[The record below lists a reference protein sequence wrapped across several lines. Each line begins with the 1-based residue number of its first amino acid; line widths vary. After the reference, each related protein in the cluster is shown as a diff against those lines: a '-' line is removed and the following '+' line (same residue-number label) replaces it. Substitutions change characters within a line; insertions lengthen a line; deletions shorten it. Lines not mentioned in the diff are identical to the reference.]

1 MHKLDDI
8 LLNMKQ
14 LVFLT
19 LAAFCCSAGLA
30 QTVIPLYKDPIPN
43 SKPNTVQE
51 RSVTDDK
58 GITRIHS
65 VTIPTLTVFQ
75 PEKEKA
81 NGTAVIIC
89 PGGGYRYLAFNHEGT
104 DVARRFVEM
113 GVTAF
118 VLKYRLPNDSIML
131 NKEIGPVMDAQRAI
145 QLVRERAKE
154 FGIKKDRVGIMGFS
168 AGGHLASTAGTHFNK
183 HYLPGKKKGNLRPD
197 FMILVYPV
205 ISFAD
210 SIAHMGSRNQ
220 LLGNNPSAEKVNEYS
235 NELHINKKTPP
246 TFLVHAEDDKTVKVQ
261 NMLHFATALQHSK
274 VPFDFYLYEQ
284 GGHGFGMFNTTSDVK
299 WMDLVERWIENFEY

>member
-75 PEKEKA
+75 PEKEKP
-81 NGTAVIIC
+81 TA
-89 PGGGYRYLAFNHEGT
+89 PQSL
-104 DVARRFVEM
+104 FVPAA
-113 GVTAF
+113 VTAILPSTTKAPTLPS
-118 VLKYRLPNDSIML
+118 VLW
-131 NKEIGPVMDAQRAI
+131 
-145 QLVRERAKE
+145 
-154 FGIKKDRVGIMGFS
+154 
-168 AGGHLASTAGTHFNK
+168 
-183 HYLPGKKKGNLRPD
+183 
-197 FMILVYPV
+197 
-205 ISFAD
+205 
-210 SIAHMGSRNQ
+210 
-220 LLGNNPSAEKVNEYS
+220 
-235 NELHINKKTPP
+235 
-246 TFLVHAEDDKTVKVQ
+246 
-261 NMLHFATALQHSK
+261 
-274 VPFDFYLYEQ
+274 
-284 GGHGFGMFNTTSDVK
+284 K
-299 WMDLVERWIENFEY
+299 WA